1 MPLFSPDVCG
11 SFVCVFVRARARVC
25 VCVCVRV
32 RVCVC
37 VRVLKG
43 LVNSFIYGGGDGKG
57 YQQSS
62 IHCHSVPTNRD
73 IITGGVTPVG
83 INEWVLWVWVWVCW
97 GVCVWV

>member
-1 MPLFSPDVCG
+1 M
-11 SFVCVFVRARARVC
+11 
-25 VCVCVRV
+25 
-32 RVCVC
+32 
-37 VRVLKG
+37 
-43 LVNSFIYGGGDGKG
+43 GGGDGKG